1 VFIGFA
7 RHDVLKLEYSPLV
20 VDALMTAFPRYTS
33 EKANAKIGKYV
44 KTLERLM
51 RRAKLN
57 KPSKRSNKK
66 KTYKLEATVLWD
78 KTGQLGS
85 NKIRI
90 HQWLKENK
98 VPLVINTNPN
108 YKPTKELA
116 VFKTT
121 KYLTIKDE
129 SLLNKLRKM
138 TVEERHVYLDTPSKD
153 DVDEINDYLKDYRA
167 LSIQEQSNRYDLA
180 EIDIESL
187 KNYILKLARGDVFIE
202 HEKQESD
209 ADNSEYILRIAQL
222 NNRQLP
228 QLKDKSDFGRTYYKM
243 RSVQNVSKRVREALL
258 GDCWEYDSKSCAAS
272 WKMAF
277 AQEFYNSKKR
287 HDNSFEDS
295 FSAMTL
301 FLEYKSDFY
310 NEVIDK
316 TFLAEYPY
324 SNEYKTKFIKSAMT
338 AVGFGAKLTMGSWT
352 DKDGDIKSS
361 SLLEV
366 FDDDKTL
373 LRRFVDCTI
382 VREYNHELST
392 LNKYILN
399 KFSCDMTWL
408 ADLEASRIKKNRK
421 PYSKSQRAS
430 WLFQHAETLMM
441 NIVRKK
447 LQKLGKTVLANVHD
461 AIVVGERLT
470 ASELLAIEKLVR
482 RITKVQYFA
491 LGETPY
497 VRCL

>member
-1 VFIGFA
+1 M
-7 RHDVLKLEYSPLV
+7 LKLKCDPLV
-20 VDALMTAFPRYTS
+20 VKALMTAFPNYS
-33 EKANAKIGKYV
+33 EKKAQARLYKYV
-44 KTLERLM
+44 STLQRMM

-57 KPSKRSNKK
+57 APSKRSK
-66 KTYKLEATVLWD
+66 KTKTYTLEASVLWD

-85 NKIRI
+85 KKIRI
-90 HQWLKENK
+90 HQWLMENRF
-98 VPLVINTNPN
+98 PLVINTNPN
-108 YKPTKELA
+108 YKPSKELA
-116 VFKTT
+116 IFKTT
-121 KYLTIKDE
+121 KYLTVSDE
-129 SLLNKLRKM
+129 SLLEKLRKM
-138 TVEERHVYLDTPSKD
+138 TIQERHFFLDTPSQD
-153 DVDEINDYLKDYRA
+153 DIDEINDYLKDYRA
-167 LSIQEQSNRYDLA
+167 LTTQEKNDRYDLA
-180 EIDIESL
+180 EVDIESL
-187 KNYILKLARGDVFIE
+187 KNYILKLARGEVFIE

-301 FLEYKSDFY
+301 FLEYKNDFY
-310 NEVIDK
+310 TKVIDE

-324 SNEYKTKFIKSAMT
+324 STEYKTKFIKSAMT

-352 DKDGDIKSS
+352 DKDGEAKSS

-392 LNKYILN
+392 LNKYILK
-399 KFSCDMTWL
+399 KFSSDMNWL

-421 PYSKSQRAS
+421 PYSKSQRVS
-430 WLFQHAETLMM
+430 WLFQHAETEMM

-447 LQKLGKTVLANVHD
+447 LQKLGKTVLANIHD
-461 AIVVGERLT
+461 AIVVRERLT
-470 ASELLAIEKLVR
+470 KSELLAIEKTVR
-482 RITKVQYFA
+482 AKTNVKYFA
-491 LGETPY
+491 LGETEY
-497 VRCL
+497 KRHH